1 VVPWANG
8 LGSTAVVA
16 ASPSAADWEWRVSIA
31 DVTEAGP
38 FSSFRGVDRH
48 IAVVGGAGML
58 LTVGDGSAVRMT
70 EGSPSFSFPGD
81 VPTSC
86 RLIDGALADLN
97 LMVRRA
103 TLRGAL
109 RCHHVDPGG
118 PLNLAVDDVAAEAVA
133 VVAAVVIRGAVVV
146 NGEQLGRFDA
156 VVQPTAAER
165 IVVALTPS
173 RVMVA
178 TVRPI

>member
-8 LGSTAVVA
+8 LGTTAVVA
-16 ASPSAADWEWRVSIA
+16 ASPSEEDWEWRVSIA

-38 FSSFRGVDRH
+38 FSSFPGVDRH
-48 IAVVGGAGML
+48 IAVVAGAGML
-58 LTVGDGSAVRMT
+58 LSVGNDSPVRIT

-81 VPTSC
+81 VPTLC

-109 RCHHVDPGG
+109 RGHHVEPGI
-118 PLNLAVDDVAAEAVA
+118 PLDLAAAAVA
-133 VVAAVVIRGAVVV
+133 VVVVRGEVVV
-146 NGEQLGRFDA
+146 DGERLERFDA
-156 VVQPTAAER
+156 VVQPTAAEQV
-165 IVVALTPS
+165 VVALTPAL
-173 RVMVA
+173 VMVA